1 MTLPARDA
9 GMDNMRE
16 SRNFDE
22 IVVYGSRGFSQMIL
36 RGMDE
41 IWQGSVRLL
50 AMVDDLENGH
60 IHPDMA
66 VPVLS
71 AEQRRA
77 RYPDVPVFV
86 TPGRSAL
93 RAELIARL
101 AEEEATL
108 ATVVFPTLAHVHP
121 AAVYGAGCHCA
132 HYTRIGPN
140 VRVGIGAQVLGPVLA
155 HDVTIG
161 DFATIGS
168 GASIL
173 GHVEIGDGA
182 QIAPCAVIGNGTRA
196 RPLRIGAGALVG
208 SGAVVHQ
215 DVPPG
220 ARVMGNPAMPV
231 RDWLRLRKLLRSED

>member
-1 MTLPARDA
+1 
-9 GMDNMRE
+9 MRE

-41 IWQGSVRLL
+41 LWQGRVRLL

-60 IHPDMA
+60 LHPDLG
-66 VPVLS
+66 VPVLDA
-71 AEQRRA
+71 AERRA
-77 RYPDVPVFV
+77 RFPDVPVFV
-86 TPGRSAL
+86 TPGSSAL
-93 RAELIARL
+93 RAKLIARL
-101 AEEEATL
+101 AEEGATL
-108 ATVVFPTLAHVHP
+108 ATVIFPGLGHVDP
-121 AAVYGAGCHCA
+121 GTVYGPGCHCA

-140 VRVGIGAQVLGPVLA
+140 VRIGAGAQVFGTVLA

-168 GASIL
+168 GASVL
-173 GHVEIGDGA
+173 GHVEIGEAA
-182 QIAPCAVIGNGTRA
+182 QIAPCAVIGNGRRN

-215 DVPPG
+215 DVPEG

-231 RDWLRLRKLLRSED
+231 RDWMRLRRLLRSGD